1 MAAAKSSHRRALGR
15 GLTALI
21 PQDTE
26 DKGSGDEIVYIDIN
40 AVRENP
46 FQPRRDFD
54 DVELRQ
60 LADSIK
66 SQGLLQPILLRKKG
80 AGYEIISG
88 ERRFRALRLLGNDK
102 IPGIVKPQVADR
114 DMIELSLVENIQ
126 RENLNP
132 IEEAEAFQRLLLEC
146 GLSHEKLSER
156 VGKSRSAVTNAL
168 RLLKLSADVLEMVRN
183 GGLSAG
189 HARALLSIDGIE
201 NQREM
206 ARRIAAGQWS
216 VRQIEELTKAA
227 GPPAKNAG
235 DKAPKRPLPR
245 MDPDLSNQMEQL
257 QYRFGTPVTVTQTAG
272 GSGKIHIAFFTKDD
286 LDRILRLLG
295 GSR

>member
-1 MAAAKSSHRRALGR
+1 MAAAKSNHRRALGR

-26 DKGSGDEIVYIDIN
+26 DKGSGDEIVYIDVN

-54 DVELRQ
+54 DDELQQ

-132 IEEAEAFQRLLLEC
+132 IEEAEAYQRLLLEC

-156 VGKSRSAVTNAL
+156 VGKSRSVVTNAL
-168 RLLKLSADVLEMVRN
+168 RLLKLSGDVQEMVRKSE
-183 GGLSAG
+183 LSAG
-189 HARALLSIDGIE
+189 HARALLSIDSIE
-201 NQREM
+201 KQREL
-206 ARRIAAGQWS
+206 ARRIVAEQWS
-216 VRQIEELTKAA
+216 VRQIEEVT
-227 GPPAKNAG
+227 KNARPPLKG
-235 DKAPKRPLPR
+235 AGGQAPKRAAQR
-245 MDPDLSNQMEQL
+245 MDPDLTEQIEQL
-257 QYRFGTPVTVTQTAG
+257 QYRFGTPVTVTQTAN
-272 GSGKIHIAFFTKDD
+272 GSGKFAIAFFTKDD
-286 LDRILRLLG
+286 RDRILRLLG